1 MITRKIYNIIIN
13 NKKMNTLKTGLFS
26 LGLIIGSTSFAQTE
40 VKQNP
45 QMMTEKLATDLL
57 LSAEQK
63 EKVANLNNGI
73 ARKNESILTSSG
85 LTPEQ
90 KKSSIQ
96 GNNSAKKDQMKLIL
110 TEEQFAKYVVIEAK
124 ESHSEQIVKEKK
136 TEEK

>member
-1 MITRKIYNIIIN
+1 
-13 NKKMNTLKTGLFS
+13 MNTLKTGLLT
-26 LGLIIGSTSFAQTE
+26 LGLLIGSTSFAQTE

-45 QMMTEKLATDLL
+45 QAMTEKLATDLL

-73 ARKNESILTSSG
+73 ARKNESILNSSG
-85 LTPEQ
+85 LTSEQ

-96 GNNSAKKDQMKLIL
+96 SNNSAKKDQMKLIL
-110 TEEQFAKYVVIEAK
+110 TEEQYAKYLSIEAK
-124 ESHSEQIVKEKK
+124 ESPSEQIVKEKK

>member
-1 MITRKIYNIIIN
+1 
-13 NKKMNTLKTGLFS
+13 MNTLKTGLFT
-26 LGLIIGSTSFAQTE
+26 LGLLIGSASFAQTE

-45 QMMTEKLATDLL
+45 QAMTEKLATDLL

-73 ARKNESILTSSG
+73 TRKNESILNSSG
-85 LTPEQ
+85 LTSEQ

-96 GNNSAKKDQMKLIL
+96 SNNSAKKDQMKLIL
-110 TEEQFAKYVVIEAK
+110 TEEQYAKYLSIEAK
-124 ESHSEQIVKEKK
+124 ESYSEQIVKEKK

>member
-1 MITRKIYNIIIN
+1 
-13 NKKMNTLKTGLFS
+13 MNTLKTGLFT
-26 LGLIIGSTSFAQTE
+26 LGLLIGSASFAQTE

-45 QMMTEKLATDLL
+45 QAMTEKLATDLL

-73 ARKNESILTSSG
+73 ARKNESILNSSG
-85 LTPEQ
+85 LTSEQ

-96 GNNSAKKDQMKLIL
+96 SNNSAKKDQMKLIL
-110 TEEQFAKYVVIEAK
+110 TEEQYAKYLSIEAK
-124 ESHSEQIVKEKK
+124 ESPSEQIVKEKK

>member
-1 MITRKIYNIIIN
+1 
-13 NKKMNTLKTGLFS
+13 MNTLKTGLFT
-26 LGLIIGSTSFAQTE
+26 LGLLIGSASFAQTE

-45 QMMTEKLATDLL
+45 QAMTEKLATDLL

-73 ARKNESILTSSG
+73 ARKNESILNSSG
-85 LTPEQ
+85 LTSEQ

-96 GNNSAKKDQMKLIL
+96 SNNSAKKDQMKLIL
-110 TEEQFAKYVVIEAK
+110 TEEQYAKYLSIEAK
-124 ESHSEQIVKEKK
+124 ESYSEQIVKEKK

>member
-1 MITRKIYNIIIN
+1 
-13 NKKMNTLKTGLFS
+13 MNTLTTGLFT
-26 LGLIIGSTSFAQTE
+26 LGLLIGSTSFAQTE

-45 QMMTEKLATDLL
+45 QAMTEKLATELL

-73 ARKNESILTSSG
+73 ARKNESILNSSG
-85 LTPEQ
+85 LTSEQ

-96 GNNSAKKDQMKLIL
+96 SNNSAKKDQMKLIL
-110 TEEQFAKYVVIEAK
+110 TEEQYAKYLSIEAK
-124 ESHSEQIVKEKK
+124 ESYSEQIVKEKK

>member
-1 MITRKIYNIIIN
+1 
-13 NKKMNTLKTGLFS
+13 MNTLTTGLFT
-26 LGLIIGSTSFAQTE
+26 LGLLIGSTSFAQTE

-45 QMMTEKLATDLL
+45 QAITEKLATDLL

-73 ARKNESILTSSG
+73 ARKNESILNSSG
-85 LTPEQ
+85 LTSEQ

-96 GNNSAKKDQMKLIL
+96 SNNSAKKDQMKLIL
-110 TEEQFAKYVVIEAK
+110 TEEQYAKYLSIEAK
-124 ESHSEQIVKEKK
+124 ESPSEQIVKEKK

>member
-1 MITRKIYNIIIN
+1 
-13 NKKMNTLKTGLFS
+13 MNTLKTGLFT
-26 LGLIIGSTSFAQTE
+26 LGLLIGSTSFAQTE

-45 QMMTEKLATDLL
+45 QAMTEKLATDLL

-73 ARKNESILTSSG
+73 ARKNESILNSPG
-85 LTPEQ
+85 LTSEQ

-96 GNNSAKKDQMKLIL
+96 SNNSAKKDQMKLIL
-110 TEEQFAKYVVIEAK
+110 TEEQYAKYLSIEAK

>member
-1 MITRKIYNIIIN
+1 
-13 NKKMNTLKTGLFS
+13 MNTLKTGLFT
-26 LGLIIGSTSFAQTE
+26 LGLLIGSASFAQTE

-45 QMMTEKLATDLL
+45 QVMTEKLATELL

-73 ARKNESILTSSG
+73 ARKNESILNSSG

-96 GNNSAKKDQMKLIL
+96 NNNSAKKDQMKLIL
-110 TEEQFAKYVVIEAK
+110 TEEQFTKYLSIQAK
-124 ESHSEQIVKEKK
+124 ESQSEQIVKEKK

>member
-1 MITRKIYNIIIN
+1 
-13 NKKMNTLKTGLFS
+13 MNTLKTGLFT
-26 LGLIIGSTSFAQTE
+26 LGLLIGSASFAQTE

-45 QMMTEKLATDLL
+45 QAMTEKLATDLL

-73 ARKNESILTSSG
+73 TRKNESILNSSG
-85 LTPEQ
+85 LTSEQ

-96 GNNSAKKDQMKLIL
+96 SNNSAKNDQMKLIL
-110 TEEQFAKYVVIEAK
+110 TEEQYGKYLSIEAK